1 MELWCKMFVNVI
13 TQPAI
18 LIITAVFL
26 FFIMSVL
33 ITYNKTEKSLKSVY
47 TFLQEMSKKEL
58 SYRSNQLDEFMH
70 SNFYTTT
77 SWDDFKKAL
86 IFPEKMFTATQN
98 SQKTGA
104 GYSEIFLTVDASY
117 FFNEETLV
125 YKNIN
130 HKFIQTMPTLL
141 TGLGPFFTFLKMAIA
156 FTQVDFSAGAVDSS
170 LNSLMGN
177 IQIAALCSVFAV
189 GYSLLFMLIEKVLYN
204 RKCKKYYLL
213 IQKELIR
220 LFDVCTSEQ
229 FLLDLVKEQKL
240 QNLSNE
246 KTLKSLPEDFAKAV
260 SKSIG
265 EVTTPYL
272 ENILYSLN
280 KLNESMDKG
289 SGGDVVDKLF

>member
-1 MELWCKMFVNVI
+1 MFVNVI

-58 SYRSNQLDEFMH
+58 SYRFNQLDEFMH